1 MILLRPS
8 LHLVQE
14 VAVKILLKNGTILT
28 MAGSEPEI
36 IEGDLGIEDE
46 SIAYVGDTPGD
57 FIPDKIID
65 ASKKIIMPGLV
76 NAHTHIAMSLM
87 RHYADDLPFWEWLN
101 DRILP
106 MEEKLTPDDV
116 YTGSLLSIAEMIRS
130 GTTTFADMYFFMDAV
145 AEAVAETGIRANIS
159 RGLVFNEAADL
170 KKLDIGVK
178 LFHDWHK
185 KAGGRIHVNLAP
197 HAPYTCGPE
206 YLEHVRKSAEELGAH
221 IHTHLSESRKEI
233 ETIYSLYNSSP
244 IAYMEKLG
252 MFRQKTFAA
261 HCVYVSFDDIRI
273 LADYDVSVVN
283 NPGSNF
289 KLGNGFAPIPRFLNA
304 GVNVALGTD
313 GPASNNN
320 LNVFE
325 EMNLAALVNKAV
337 HEDSTVVPAYTA
349 LQMATINGARALG
362 REDEIGSLEAGK
374 KADIILV
381 DGGKPHFYPNFNP
394 VPALVYAG
402 QSADVDTVICNGRLL
417 MEQGTLCTMNED
429 DVLAKAEKTSHRLAL
444 SS

>member
-1 MILLRPS
+1 M
-8 LHLVQE
+8 
-14 VAVKILLKNGTILT
+14 KILLKNGTILT
-28 MAGSEPEI
+28 MAGPEPEI
-36 IEGDLGIEDE
+36 VEGDLGIEDDR
-46 SIAYVGDTPGD
+46 IVHIGITPGD
-57 FIPDKIID
+57 FVPDKIID
-65 ASKKIIMPGLV
+65 ASQRIIMPGLV

-106 MEEKLTPDDV
+106 LEEKLTPDDV

-145 AEAVAETGIRANIS
+145 AEAVTETGIRANIS

-185 KAGGRIHVNLAP
+185 KAEGRIHVDLAP

-206 YLEHVRKSAEELGAH
+206 YLEYVRKSAEELGAH

-244 IAYMEKLG
+244 VAYMEKLG

-273 LADYDVSVVN
+273 LADYDVSVVS

-289 KLGNGFAPIPRFLNA
+289 KLGNGFAPVPRFLNA

-320 LNVFE
+320 LNIFE

-337 HEDSTVVPAYTA
+337 SEDPTVVPAYTA

-362 REDEIGSLEAGK
+362 REDEIGSLKTGK

-381 DGGKPHFYPNFNP
+381 DRRKPHFYPELNP

-402 QSADVDTVICNGRLL
+402 QGADVDTVICNGRIL
-417 MEQGTLCTMNED
+417 MEHGTLCTLNENEI
-429 DVLAKAEKTSHRLAL
+429 LNRAEKTAQRLAL